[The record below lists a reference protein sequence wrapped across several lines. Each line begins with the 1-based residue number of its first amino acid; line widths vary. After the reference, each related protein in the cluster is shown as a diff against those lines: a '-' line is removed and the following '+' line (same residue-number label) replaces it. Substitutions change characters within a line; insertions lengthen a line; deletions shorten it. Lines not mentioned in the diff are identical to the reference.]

1 MASMTPIAELIEE
14 VRALNGWSYRDLE
27 RRSRGVVSK
36 SRFQQFVYREMR
48 SLPEARTINGVAQAL
63 GLPVSI
69 VVERM
74 LATLGI
80 PRPSGSGEPQP
91 PEVAIEADEHLDRES
106 KDLLL
111 ATLRKLRERGW
122 WDPQQRGGPPL
133 RRAI

>member
-1 MASMTPIAELIEE
+1 MAGVTPIAELIEE

-27 RRSRGVVSK
+27 RRSRSVVSK

-69 VVERM
+69 VVDRM

-91 PEVAIEADEHLDRES
+91 PEVAIQADDQLDQAA
-106 KDLLL
+106 KDALL
-111 ATLRKLRERGW
+111 AQLRLLRERFG
-122 WDPQQRGGPPL
+122 WDPQNRGPQL